1 MTTSHDPRPHSLD
14 DHRDTAIVPFR
25 PSSVSEA
32 VTLADRLA
40 TSGLL
45 PESLQKRPADV
56 LVVLM
61 TGHELGLSPM
71 QAIRGIHVIKGR
83 PVMSA
88 DLLVALVRASGRCEY
103 IRPVES
109 NERRA
114 VYETKRRGEAPVRL
128 EWTMDMAKRAGLAGK
143 DNWQHY
149 SAAMLRARAKADLC
163 RAVYED
169 VVQGVVSREEVAD
182 GILETTAEDD
192 AITITLADKTAE
204 EWCREADA
212 IAESIH
218 NAPDVSTLEAL
229 LGDIRVLPDE
239 LRESLRHAY
248 GEKLAAVTPAKK
260 TTAIKDKLRGQ
271 AAASGNG
278 SDKHI
283 TVDGASGEQL
293 HPEAEAPKP

>member
-1 MTTSHDPRPHSLD
+1 MTTPT
-14 DHRDTAIVPFR
+14 TAIIPFK

-32 VTLADRLA
+32 LDLADRLSQ
-40 TSGLL
+40 SGLI
-45 PESLQKRPADV
+45 PAALQKHPADV
-56 LVVLM
+56 LVVIM
-61 TGHELGLSPM
+61 TGHEYGLSPM
-71 QAIRGIHVIKGR
+71 QAMRGMYVQNGR
-83 PVMSA
+83 AVFYA
-88 DLLVALVRASGRCEY
+88 DHMVALVRRSGLCETFHV
-103 IRPVES
+103 VES

-114 VYETKRRGEAPVRL
+114 VYETKRRGEPVLRL
-128 EWTMDMAKRAGLAGK
+128 EWTLEMAKRAGLSNK
-143 DNWQHY
+143 DNWKGY
-149 SAAMLRARAKADLC
+149 PAAMLRARCKADLC
-163 RAVYED
+163 RAAYED
-169 VVQGVVSREEVAD
+169 VIQGIVTREEVDD
-182 GILETTAEDD
+182 GVLDTTAESDV
-192 AITITLADKTAE
+192 IPITLADRTIE

-229 LGDIRVLPDE
+229 LSDIRVLPDE

-248 GEKLAAVTPAKK
+248 GEKLAAVTPAKR

-271 AAASGNG
+271 AAASSNG